1 MHHGNFVKTN
11 KAMKIVLTGSLGHI
25 SRPLTQQLVLNEH
38 VVTVISSKAERQAEI
53 EAIGASAA
61 IGSVTDVAFLTNTFT
76 GADAVYTMVPP
87 PANFYDPSFD
97 MLAYGE
103 TVRNSYFSALEK
115 AGVNRVVNLS
125 SWGAHRSSGI
135 GGIAGSYYMEQLL
148 NQLPGAVNIT
158 HVRPTSFYYNILHF
172 IPMIKYTGR
181 IALNYGGAD
190 IVSVVAPTDI
200 AAAIAEELQNPGE
213 ARSIRYVASDE
224 LSCNEIARILGEAI
238 GMPDLQWVR
247 ISDEEAQQ
255 NLIAAGVSPAM
266 AASIA
271 EIQGAIHKGLLAE
284 DYRHHKP
291 VFGKVKVTAF
301 AKEFAIAFN
310 KK

>member
-1 MHHGNFVKTN
+1 
-11 KAMKIVLTGSLGHI
+11 MKIVLTGSLGHI
-25 SRPLTQQLVLNEH
+25 SRPLTQLLVSTGNK
-38 VVTVISSKAERQAEI
+38 VTVISSKVERQAEI
-53 EAIGASAA
+53 EALGASAA
-61 IGSVTDVAFLTNTFT
+61 IGSVTDVAFLTNTFS

-97 MLAYGE
+97 MAAYGE
-103 TVRNSYFSALEK
+103 ILRNNYFASLGK

-148 NQLPGAVNIT
+148 NQLPATVNIT
-158 HVRPTSFYYNILHF
+158 HVRPTSFYYNILRF

-181 IALNYGGAD
+181 IALNYGGDD

-200 AAAIAEELQNPGE
+200 ADAVAEELQNTGG
-213 ARSIRYVASDE
+213 ARSVRYVASDE

-238 GMPDLQWVR
+238 GIPNLQWVR
-247 ISDEEAQQ
+247 ISDEEAHH
-255 NLIAAGVSPAM
+255 NLVAAGVSTAM
-266 AASIA
+266 AASVA

-284 DYRHHKP
+284 DYRQHKP
-291 VFGKVKVTAF
+291 VFGQVKVADF
-301 AKEFAIAFN
+301 AREFAIAFN